1 MIFILKIFHEE
12 KGSIAVLT
20 AISLT
25 VLLGFTAIVTDIGI
39 LYMNRSQL
47 INTADAAALAAVQEL
62 PGNFDAARAV
72 AVDYAARNGKA
83 GDIVETELANSN
95 REITV
100 SASRD
105 VTLFFSRIISD
116 LNSKKVSASATAAVR
131 PIGSVSGV
139 VPFGVVKQD
148 FIFGLP
154 YTLKEGGGDGENG
167 NYGGL
172 ALGGNGASTY
182 RYNITYGYD
191 GKLHV
196 GQWVSTEP
204 GNMSGPTTQGVNY
217 RISQDPGA
225 TFETVSKD
233 SPRIVMV
240 PVLDH
245 LNVNGRGDVQ
255 IVGFA
260 AFFLEGAGGSGNES
274 YVTGKFM
281 RLVAA
286 GDVTSDPAAD
296 YGLYGAMLIK

>member
-1 MIFILKIFHEE
+1 MFSLFREQ

-20 AISLT
+20 AISLSAL
-25 VLLGFTAIVTDIGI
+25 VGFSAIVIDIGI

-47 INTADAAALAAVQEL
+47 INMADAAALAGVQEL
-62 PGNFDAARAV
+62 PGRSDAAQAV
-72 AVDYAARNGKA
+72 AADYAARNGKA
-83 GDIVETELANSN
+83 GDTVETELANN
-95 REITV
+95 YTEITV

-105 VTLFFSRIISD
+105 VTLFFSRIF
-116 LNSKKVSASATAAVR
+116 NSQTSKLISASATAAVR
-131 PIGSVSGV
+131 PMSSVNGA

-154 YTLKEGGGDGENG
+154 YTLKEGDGDNG

-172 ALGGNGASTY
+172 ALGGNGANTY
-182 RYNITYGYD
+182 RYNIKYGYD

-196 GQWVSTEP
+196 GQWVPTEP
-204 GNMSGPTTQGVNY
+204 GNMSGPTNQGVNY

-260 AFFLEGAGGSGNES
+260 AFFLEGTGGSGSDS

-281 RLVAA
+281 QLVAA

-296 YGLYGAMLIK
+296 YGLYSAMLVK